1 MSGQR
6 YRMKIPTLAVFIQ
19 DGHGRAMKIPKDAEI
34 EVLDALPEHDRLV
47 DVSWDGKAV
56 RMFTAD
62 IRERGEQLDVS
73 EH

>member
-1 MSGQR
+1 
-6 YRMKIPTLAVFIQ
+6 
-19 DGHGRAMKIPKDAEI
+19 MKIPKDAEI
-34 EVLDALPEHDRLV
+34 EVLDALPDHDRLV